1 MTGPIFYDLF
11 TRPIPRPPGINSDM
25 LGLLKDLFA
34 VVALVVVLFFLA
46 WFTDPGFQP
55 LRVGQTCDEIMERF
69 AAIKDR
75 SLTPAEQTKII
86 NCAEP

>member
-1 MTGPIFYDLF
+1 MALIFYDLF
-11 TRPIPRPPGINSDM
+11 TRPNPRLAGINSSM

-34 VVALVVVLFFLA
+34 VVALVVTLFVLA
-46 WFTDPGFQP
+46 WYTDPGFQP

-75 SLTPAEQTKII
+75 SLTPAEQTKAI
-86 NCAEP
+86 NCANP

>member
-1 MTGPIFYDLF
+1 MTAAIFYDLF
-11 TRPIPRPPGINSDM
+11 TRPNPRLAGINSNM

-34 VVALVVVLFFLA
+34 VVALVVTLFVLA
-46 WFTDPGFQP
+46 WYTDPGFQP

-75 SLTPAEQTKII
+75 SLTPAEQTKAI
-86 NCAEP
+86 NCANP